1 MENNSWKIKR
11 KKTFNPPITINSNRK
26 NNIRKEFYSFLIDSE
41 KNNSK
46 KVIDFPL
53 SLTLFVKNQEN
64 NQNKTEKPQK
74 NIFNIKFPSLK
85 PKNLNVK
92 KLKIIQIVKS

>member
-53 SLTLFVKNQEN
+53 SLTLFVKNQEK
-64 NQNKTEKPQK
+64 NQNKTEKSK
-74 NIFNIKFPSLK
+74 KIYLI
-85 PKNLNVK
+85 LNFQV
-92 KLKIIQIVKS
+92 